1 MDRLRLIALT
11 CAALCAL
18 PAAALAL
25 PTGGTQYGDPAATA
39 PTALPARDAI
49 LLGRT
54 MHVRGTLSGAAGQ
67 TVVVE
72 RREGDGAWEQAATA
86 IAGDDGSFDA
96 IWKTDHIGHF
106 ALRRR
111 ESAK

>member
-1 MDRLRLIALT
+1 MHHRYRHLALL

-18 PAAALAL
+18 PAAAVAQS
-25 PTGGTQYGDPAATA
+25 TGGTQCGAPAAIA
-39 PTALPARDAI
+39 PAAIPARDAI

-72 RREGDGAWEQAATA
+72 RREGDGPWEQATTA
-86 IAGDDGSFDA
+86 VAGDGGSFDA
-96 IWKTDHIGHF
+96 AWRTDH
-106 ALRRR
+106 
-111 ESAK
+111 